1 MHDGR
6 YQKFVAELVEY
17 RKKHG
22 VSQQVLAKRVNLLQS
37 DISKIERLER
47 RIDVLEAILWL
58 QAVGE
63 RSPAK
68 AIAKIVNKIRGYAS

>member
-1 MHDGR
+1 MHDKR
-6 YQKFVAELVEY
+6 YQKFVEELVEC

-22 VSQQVLAKRVNLLQS
+22 VSQQILARRVNLLQS

-47 RIDVLEAILWL
+47 RVDVLEVILWL

-68 AIAKIVNKIRGYAS
+68 TLARIVNKIRGVAS

>member
-1 MHDGR
+1 MNDGR
-6 YQKFVAELVEY
+6 YQKFVAELVEC

-37 DISKIERLER
+37 DISKIETLER
-47 RIDVLEAILWL
+47 RVDVLEAILWL

-68 AIAKIVNKIRGYAS
+68 TLAKIVNKIRGTAS

>member
-1 MHDGR
+1 MHDER
-6 YQKFVAELVEY
+6 YQRFVAELVEY

-22 VSQQVLAKRVNLLQS
+22 VSQQVLAKRVNLIQS
-37 DISKIERLER
+37 DISKIETLER

-68 AIAKIVNKIRGYAS
+68 AIAKIVNKILGYAS